1 MNDDIFRLLNDL
13 QINAL
18 LFFSLL
24 CGILLAFI
32 MNVIF
37 FFRVLLLCVADCNQ
51 NND

>member
-37 FFRVLLLCVADCNQ
+37 FFSCAAAVRGRLQ
-51 NND
+51 PE